1 MEKKRSD
8 GWRSSPPRPMA
19 ALRRRLTHPK
29 KSSLLSFYP
38 KLPTPNAL
46 KHSRNHLE
54 RDPGAASAR
63 QVTLARAQLAALAKE
78 FPELPAL
85 GFIAQGTLSRACSV
99 EGDFRAFS

>member
-1 MEKKRSD
+1 
-8 GWRSSPPRPMA
+8 MA
-19 ALRRRLTHPK
+19 
-29 KSSLLSFYP
+29 
-38 KLPTPNAL
+38 TPNSL

-63 QVTLARAQLAALAKE
+63 QVTLARAQLAALGPKKLAALAKE

-85 GFIAQGTLSRACSV
+85 GFIAQGTRGRACSV